1 MTSDTTSTTEPTT
14 PATTGRGRRA
24 VWPVLTYR
32 DAPAAIAFLGDALGF
47 EERACYAA
55 DDDPSSIVHA
65 QLDWPHGG
73 GVMLSGADTG
83 DPVFRQ
89 ALGHASVYLVCDDPD
104 ALLERATAAGAEV
117 ARPMAEEDY
126 GSRGFTVRDP
136 EGNLWSLGTYAGE

>member
-1 MTSDTTSTTEPTT
+1 MTTDTTSTTEPTN
-14 PATTGRGRRA
+14 PATTGRPRNA

-32 DAPAAIAFLGDALGF
+32 DASAAIAFLVDALGF

-55 DDDPSSIVHA
+55 DDDASSIVHA
-65 QLDWPHGG
+65 QLDWAHGG
-73 GVMLSGADTG
+73 GVMLSSERTG
-83 DPVFRQ
+83 DPMFRQ
-89 ALGHASVYLVCDDPD
+89 GTGRAVTYLVCDDPD

-117 ARPMAEEDY
+117 ARPMAAEDY